1 MLTKL
6 FWFLKIKSQNKF
18 LFKKKTLFPFQL
30 VFHIVFAI
38 LDTYKS
44 PPNESTYITEITKI
58 VTYCRS
64 SYNDI

>member
-6 FWFLKIKSQNKF
+6 FWFLKARTRSY
-18 LFKKKTLFPFQL
+18 LRKKHT
-30 VFHIVFAI
+30 VFAI

-44 PPNESTYITEITKI
+44 PPNESTQITEIRKI

-64 SYNDI
+64 SYNI